1 MDASSSQAGSVVL
14 VCLQGRKAAGGS
26 HEVATHCELAR
37 QIAELRDARLAGEFD
52 PSSAYPPGRYLIPD
66 DTLTTGDARQLG
78 IRDECDLFGGVVP
91 FAFVATKVIVHGLPG
106 GTRQAPPGWSHALGE
121 QVRDIVLPGY
131 SAFTRDDALAAAS
144 ALLGDGPVRVKRP
157 YGIGGAG
164 QSVVK
169 HIAQLEA
176 ELAGIGDDALNAEGI
191 VIEHDLSRIETL
203 SVGRVRVGDLEA
215 CYYGTQR
222 LTTNNHGHKVYGG
235 SDLIVVHGT
244 FDDLERIDMP
254 DAARTA
260 IAQARRF
267 DAAVAAAYPGF
278 FASRRN
284 YDIARG
290 IDANGRAHAGVLEQ
304 SWRIGGASGAEI
316 AALKIFKACPGDR
329 VVHASTWET
338 YGPDPVVPAGACV
351 CYHGVDARAGE
362 LTKYYRVQAHGGQ

>member
-1 MDASSSQAGSVVL
+1 
-14 VCLQGRKAAGGS
+14 
-26 HEVATHCELAR
+26 
-37 QIAELRDARLAGEFD
+37 
-52 PSSAYPPGRYLIPD
+52 
-66 DTLTTGDARQLG
+66 
-78 IRDECDLFGGVVP
+78 
-91 FAFVATKVIVHGLPG
+91 VHG
-106 GTRQAPPGWSHALGE
+106 RESRAPEPQERVPVVAAFGAWIC
-121 QVRDIVLPGY
+121 VR
-131 SAFTRDDALAAAS
+131 AETQ
-144 ALLGDGPVRVKRP
+144 RVVAP
-157 YGIGGAG
+157 YG
-164 QSVVK
+164 
-169 HIAQLEA
+169 A
-176 ELAGIGDDALNAEGI
+176 EMRD
-191 VIEHDLSRIETL
+191 
-203 SVGRVRVGDLEA
+203 VGRVAEVDRIPAGL
-215 CYYGTQR
+215 
-222 LTTNNHGHKVYGG
+222 
-235 SDLIVVHGT
+235 
-244 FDDLERIDMP
+244 LERIDMP